1 MANPKTALEKYTQ
14 YQNDNFNVWVQKTNI
29 VAREEGDLNNLSTN
43 LLSELTSTTARTGT
57 VSGNLGAY
65 VITGVGTSFL
75 TDVSVGDIIK
85 ITINTTV
92 IESRV
97 LAVASNTS
105 LTIEN
110 KIPINFSTQ
119 AYENL
124 KSLNLVSAVNHVYDQ
139 EARRTLIRAIAMS

>member
-29 VAREEGDLNNLSTN
+29 VAREEGDLNNLSAN
-43 LLSELTSTTARTGT
+43 LLSELTSATTRTGT

>member
-1 MANPKTALEKYTQ
+1 MANPKTASEKHTQ

-29 VAREEGDLNNLSTN
+29 VAREEGDLNNLSAN
-43 LLSELTSTTARTGT
+43 LLSELTSVTTKTGT
-57 VSGNLGAY
+57 VSGNLGSY
-65 VITGVGTSFL
+65 TITGSGTTFL
-75 TDVSVGDIIK
+75 TDVAVGDIIK

-97 LAVASNTS
+97 IAVATNIS

-110 KIPINFSTQ
+110 AIPVNFSGN

-124 KSLNLVSAVNHVYDQ
+124 KSLNLVSAINQVYDQ
-139 EARRTLIRAIAMS
+139 ETRRTLIRAIAMS

>member
-1 MANPKTALEKYTQ
+1 MANPKTASQKYTQ

-43 LLSELTSTTARTGT
+43 LLSELTSATTKTGT
-57 VSGNLGAY
+57 VSGNLGSY
-65 VITGVGTSFL
+65 TITGFETTFL
-75 TDVSVGDIIK
+75 TDVAVGDTIK

-97 LAVASNTS
+97 VAVATNTS
-105 LTIEN
+105 LTIESA
-110 KIPINFSTQ
+110 IPVTFSGN

-124 KSLNLVSAVNHVYDQ
+124 KSLNLVSAINAVYDG
-139 EARRTLIRAIAMS
+139 ESRRTLIKAIAMS